1 MGGRS
6 VQVIIPLAGK
16 GTRLR
21 PHTHLV
27 PKPLIKVAGRPV
39 LDWVM
44 DRLEGLDVEE
54 LIFITGHL
62 KEQVETYVRKRY
74 TIPSRFI
81 EQQVQD
87 GTAGAVNLARPAI
100 HGPVMI
106 IFVDTIFD
114 ADLSVVTS
122 STDDGIIW
130 AKEVE
135 DYQRFG
141 VVVTDAKGYMTKI
154 VEKPK
159 QPISKLANIGLYYV
173 RAVDQMWQGIDHVLA
188 SPQNKGEW
196 FLTDAFQ
203 WMIERGARIRT
214 AEVAGW
220 YDCGTVTTTLE
231 TNRILLEQQLPD
243 GTLPGRASVGG
254 KKRQTAARRFSPSVK
269 IVEPVH
275 IEADVVIEES
285 TVGPH
290 ASIEAG
296 TVIHGSVVK
305 NAIVGQ
311 RCRIEHCQLD
321 GAMLGD
327 DVVVTGLRG
336 AAALGS
342 HSEVRAG

>member
-1 MGGRS
+1 

-21 PHTHLV
+21 PHTHTV

-39 LDWVM
+39 MDWVM

-62 KEQVETYVRKRY
+62 KEQVETYARQRY
-74 TIPSRFI
+74 PIPSRFI
-81 EQQVQD
+81 EQKVQD
-87 GTAGAVNLARPAI
+87 GTAGAIHLARPHV

-106 IFVDTIFD
+106 IFVDTVFD
-114 ADLSVVTS
+114 ADLSIVKGS
-122 STDDGIIW
+122 SDAGIIW

-154 VEKPK
+154 VEKPRE
-159 QPISKLANIGLYYV
+159 PISKLANIGLYWV

-203 WMIERGARIRT
+203 WMIERGAKIRT
-214 AEVAGW
+214 AEVSGW
-220 YDCGTVTTTLE
+220 YDCGTVATTLE
-231 TNRILLEQQLPD
+231 TNRILLDRHPEKRPPAPR
-243 GTLPGRASVGG
+243 PGAGAKV
-254 KKRQTAARRFSPSVK
+254 
-269 IVEPVH
+269 VEPCY
-275 IEADVVIEES
+275 IEAGVTIERS
-285 TVGPH
+285 TVGPY

-296 TVIHGSVVK
+296 TVVRDSTVQ
-305 NAIVGQ
+305 NAIVG
-311 RCRIEHCQLD
+311 RNCRLERVRLH
-321 GAMLGD
+321 GAILGD
-327 DVVVTGLRG
+327 EVVVEGLTGSASLG
-336 AAALGS
+336 A
-342 HSEVRAG
+342 HSDVRTYTPDPPEARVG

>member
-1 MGGRS
+1 M
-6 VQVIIPLAGK
+6 QVIIPLAGK

-21 PHTHLV
+21 PLTHLV

-39 LDWVM
+39 MDWVM

-62 KEQVETYVRKRY
+62 KEQVEAYARKRY
-74 TIPSRFI
+74 PIPSRYI
-81 EQQVQD
+81 EQKVQD

-106 IFVDTIFD
+106 IFVDTVFD
-114 ADLSVVTS
+114 ADLSVVKGS
-122 STDDGIIW
+122 ADDGIIW

-141 VVVTDAKGYMTKI
+141 VVVTDAQGYMTKI
-154 VEKPK
+154 VEKPR
-159 QPISKLANIGLYYV
+159 QPISKLANIGLYWIK
-173 RAVDQMWQGIDHVLA
+173 AVDQMWQGIDHVLA
-188 SPQNKGEW
+188 APQNKGEW

-214 AEVAGW
+214 AEVDGW
-220 YDCGTVTTTLE
+220 YDCGTVATTLE
-231 TNRILLEQQLPD
+231 TNRILLEKQLSDADVPAKAAE
-243 GTLPGRASVGG
+243 GARRRTTAS
-254 KKRQTAARRFSPSVK
+254 RRFSPSVK
-269 IVEPVH
+269 IVDPVH
-275 IEADVVIEES
+275 IDADVVLEES
-285 TVGPH
+285 TVGPN

-296 TVIHGSVVK
+296 TVVHGSVVK
-305 NAIVGQ
+305 NAIIGQ
-311 RCRIEHCQLD
+311 NCRIEHCHLD

-327 DVVVTGLRG
+327 DVAVTGLRG
-336 AAALGS
+336 SAALGS